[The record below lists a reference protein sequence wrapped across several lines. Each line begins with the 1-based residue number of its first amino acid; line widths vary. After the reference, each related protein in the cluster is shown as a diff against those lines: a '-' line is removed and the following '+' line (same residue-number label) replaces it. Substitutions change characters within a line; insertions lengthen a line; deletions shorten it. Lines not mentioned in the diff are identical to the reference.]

1 MAFMNGR
8 SLSGADAAQRSALRS
23 DLQSCGYFPA
33 LVEDAVLL
41 AVGDEEVLEFV
52 VHHEPTFN
60 RDEIHRH
67 LTILVLTPTR
77 LVVGHT
83 DEQPPDIP
91 GGPTAAATSTESINL
106 TAINTVA
113 LTRVVTEPERYR
125 SGAQA
130 YEAWLS
136 VSWGAMRRID
146 LEPAGCADPN
156 CEADHGLTGTMVP
169 DDLIVRMSVAADGA
183 ERVASLI
190 HFTTTLQRSTGRGS
204 VATRAGR

>member
-8 SLSGADAAQRSALRS
+8 SISGPDAAQRSALRS
-23 DLQSCGYFPA
+23 DLESCGYFPA

-60 RDEIHRH
+60 RDEIRRH

-77 LVVGHT
+77 LIVGHT
-83 DEQPPDIP
+83 DEQPSD
-91 GGPTAAATSTESINL
+91 GPTGPTSAATSTESINL
-106 TAINTVA
+106 AAINTVA
-113 LTRVVTEPERYR
+113 LTRVVIEPENYR
-125 SGAQA
+125 PGAPA

-156 CEADHGLTGTMVP
+156 CEADHGLTGTLTP
-169 DDLIVRMSVAADGA
+169 DDLIVRMSAAADGA
-183 ERVASLI
+183 QRVEHLVS
-190 HFTTTLQRSTGRGS
+190 FTTSLQRATGRGAIS
-204 VATRAGR
+204 TRVGR

>member
-1 MAFMNGR
+1 MDFIKGR
-8 SLSGADAAQRSALRS
+8 AVTGPDAAQRAALRA
-23 DLQSCGYFPA
+23 DLQTCGYFPA

-60 RDEIHRH
+60 RDEIRRH

-83 DEQPPDIP
+83 DEQPPDAP
-91 GGPTAAATSTESINL
+91 GGAMAAATSTESINL
-106 TAINTVA
+106 AAINTVA
-113 LTRVVTEPERYR
+113 LTRVITEPERYR
-125 SGAQA
+125 QGAPA

-156 CEADHGLTGTMVP
+156 CEADHGLTGTMAP
-169 DDLIVRMSVAADGA
+169 DDLIVRMSAAADGA
-183 ERVASLI
+183 ERVEGLI
-190 HFTTTLQRSTGRGS
+190 RFTTVLQRATGRGS
-204 VATRAGR
+204 VTTRAGS

>member
-8 SLSGADAAQRSALRS
+8 SISGPDADKRFALRS
-23 DLQSCGYFPA
+23 DLESCGYFPA

-67 LTILVLTPTR
+67 MTILVLTPTR
-77 LVVGHT
+77 LIVGHT
-83 DEQPPDIP
+83 DEQPADPP
-91 GGPTAAATSTESINL
+91 GDQTSAATSTESINL
-106 TAINTVA
+106 GAINTVA
-113 LTRVVTEPERYR
+113 LTRVVAEPERFR
-125 SGAQA
+125 PGTPA

-146 LEPAGCADPN
+146 LEPAACADPN
-156 CEADHGLTGTMVP
+156 CEADHGLTGTMTP
-169 DDLIVRMSVAADGA
+169 DDLIVRMSAAADGA
-183 ERVASLI
+183 ERVAHLVR
-190 HFTTTLQRSTGRGS
+190 FTTHLQRATGRGVVS
-204 VATRAGR
+204 TRGGH

>member
-8 SLSGADAAQRSALRS
+8 SFTGPDAGMRSALRS

-41 AVGDEEVLEFV
+41 TVGEEEVLEFV

-83 DEQPPDIP
+83 DEQPADVP
-91 GGPTAAATSTESINL
+91 GGPASAATSTESINL
-106 TAINTVA
+106 EVINTVA
-113 LTRVVTEPERYR
+113 LTRVVAEPERYR
-125 SGAQA
+125 PGSPA

-146 LEPAGCADPN
+146 LEPAGCSDPN
-156 CEADHGLTGTMVP
+156 CEADHGLTGTMTP
-169 DDLIVRMSVAADGA
+169 DDLIVRMSAAADGA
-183 ERVASLI
+183 ERVAHLVR
-190 HFTTTLQRSTGRGS
+190 FTTSLQRATGRGR
-204 VATRAGR
+204 VATRAGH

>member
-1 MAFMNGR
+1 MDFLNV
-8 SLSGADAAQRSALRS
+8 GARGGAGAHQRSALRA

-41 AVGDEEVLEFV
+41 AVGREEVLDFV

-60 RDEIHRH
+60 HDEIRRH

-83 DEQPPDIP
+83 DEQPPEGP
-91 GGPTAAATSTESINL
+91 GGVPSAATSTESINL
-106 TAINTVA
+106 GSINTVA
-113 LTRVVTEPERYR
+113 LTRVITHPERYH
-125 SGAQA
+125 SGDPA

-146 LEPAGCADPN
+146 LEPAGCADPT
-156 CEADHGLTGTMVP
+156 CEADHGLTGSMVP
-169 DDLIVRMSVAADGA
+169 DDLLVRMSVAADGA
-183 ERVASLI
+183 ERVAALVR
-190 HFTTTLQRSTGRGS
+190 FTTTLQQVSGRGT
-204 VATRAGR
+204 VATRVGS

>member
-1 MAFMNGR
+1 MDFVNASARG
-8 SLSGADAAQRSALRS
+8 GAGVQQRAALRA

-41 AVGDEEVLEFV
+41 AVGPEEVLDFV

-60 RDEIHRH
+60 HDEIRRH

-83 DEQPPDIP
+83 DEQPPEGP
-91 GGPTAAATSTESINL
+91 GGVPAAATSTESITL
-106 TAINTVA
+106 SSINTVA
-113 LTRVVTEPERYR
+113 LTRVITNPERYR
-125 SGAQA
+125 SDDQA

-156 CEADHGLTGTMVP
+156 CEADHGLTGSMVP
-169 DDLIVRMSVAADGA
+169 DDLVVRMSVAADGA
-183 ERVASLI
+183 ERVGGLVRFSTI
-190 HFTTTLQRSTGRGS
+190 LQHVSGRGS
-204 VATRAGR
+204 IATRVGS

>member
-8 SLSGADAAQRSALRS
+8 SIGGPDAAMRSALRS
-23 DLQSCGYFPA
+23 DLESCGYFPA

-41 AVGDEEVLEFV
+41 AVGGEEVLEFV

-67 LTILVLTPTR
+67 LTVLILTPTR

-83 DEQPPDIP
+83 DEQPAEVP
-91 GGPTAAATSTESINL
+91 GGPMSAATSTESINL
-106 TAINTVA
+106 AAINTVA
-113 LTRVVTEPERYR
+113 LTRVVARPERYR
-125 SGAQA
+125 LGDPA

-146 LEPAGCADPN
+146 LEPATCGDPN
-156 CEADHGLTGTMVP
+156 CEADHGLTGTMTP
-169 DDLIVRMSVAADGA
+169 DDLIVRMSAAADGA
-183 ERVASLI
+183 ERVASLVR
-190 HFTTTLQRSTGRGS
+190 FTTSLQRSTGRGT
-204 VATRAGR
+204 VATRAGH

>member
-1 MAFMNGR
+1 MDFLNVAGR
-8 SLSGADAAQRSALRS
+8 GGAGGAQREALRV

-41 AVGDEEVLEFV
+41 AVGGEEVLDFV

-60 RDEIHRH
+60 HDEIRRH

-83 DEQPPDIP
+83 DEQPPEGP
-91 GGPTAAATSTESINL
+91 GGVASAATSTESINL
-106 TAINTVA
+106 GGIHTVA
-113 LTRVVTEPERYR
+113 LTRVITEPEKYR
-125 SGAQA
+125 SGDPA

-136 VSWGAMRRID
+136 VAWGAMRRID

-156 CEADHGLTGTMVP
+156 CEADHGLTGSMVP
-169 DDLIVRMSVAADGA
+169 DDLVVRMSVAADGA
-183 ERVASLI
+183 QRVASLVR
-190 HFTTTLQRSTGRGS
+190 FTTALQQITGQTS
-204 VATRAGR
+204 VTTRFGR

>member
-8 SLSGADAAQRSALRS
+8 LSGSDAAQRAALRS

-41 AVGDEEVLEFV
+41 TVGDEEVLDFV

-67 LTILVLTPTR
+67 LTVLVLTPTR

-83 DEQPPDIP
+83 DEQPAELT
-91 GGPTAAATSTESINL
+91 GGLTSASTSTESINL
-106 TAINTVA
+106 SAINTVA
-113 LTRVVTEPERYR
+113 LTRVIPEPERYHQGVQ
-125 SGAQA
+125 SL
-130 YEAWLS
+130 EAWLS

-146 LEPAGCADPN
+146 LEPATCPDPN
-156 CEADHGLTGTMVP
+156 CEADHGLTGAIAP
-169 DDLIVRMSVAADGA
+169 DDLIVRMSAAADGA
-183 ERVASLI
+183 ERVAGLTR
-190 HFTTTLQRSTGRGS
+190 FTITLQRATGRGA
-204 VATRAGR
+204 VTTRSGR

>member
-1 MAFMNGR
+1 MDFIKGR
-8 SLSGADAAQRSALRS
+8 TAPDSDAAMRIALRA

-33 LVEDAVLL
+33 LVEDAVLH
-41 AVGDEEVLEFV
+41 AVGSEDVVDFV

-60 RDEIHRH
+60 RDEIRRH
-67 LTILVLTPTR
+67 LTILVMTPTR

-83 DEQPPDIP
+83 DEQPPEGP
-91 GGPTAAATSTESINL
+91 GGVSSAATSTESINL
-106 TAINTVA
+106 AAINTVA
-113 LTRVVTEPERYR
+113 LTRVITEPERYQVG
-125 SGAQA
+125 SPA

-169 DDLIVRMSVAADGA
+169 DDLIVRMSAAADGA
-183 ERVASLI
+183 ERVAALI
-190 HFTTTLQRSTGRGS
+190 RFTTGLQQATGRGS
-204 VATRAGR
+204 VTNRTGS